1 MSLDPAVILQALD
14 IVLQPWNLMLIIFGV
29 LLGIVFG
36 VIPGLT
42 AALAVALLVPFTFA
56 MEPLGMAF
64 WPRALLVMLGIF
76 AVHLIV
82 RGRLD
87 EGLSEGPNWRAFCAL
102 ATGVAYILA
111 LPVFGFVLLTPP
123 FIFIAVLLLANSLD
137 RRHLL
142 QAALTAAFGTAG
154 VYLVFHGGLEVQLP
168 EGLLN

>member
-1 MSLDPAVILQALD
+1 MVKQDRV
-14 IVLQPWNLMLIIFGV
+14 VGV
-29 LLGIVFG
+29 GILLGG
-36 VIPGLT
+36 
-42 AALAVALLVPFTFA
+42 AVLFRETFFFKELPW
-56 MEPLGMAF
+56 EPLGMAF

-123 FIFIAVLLLANSLD
+123 FIFIAVLLLATAVD
-137 RRHLL
+137 RRRLL
-142 QAALTAAFGTAG
+142 QAALTAVIGTAV
-154 VYLVFHGGLEVQLP
+154 VYLVFHGGLKVQLP
-168 EGLLN
+168 EGLLS

>member
-1 MSLDPAVILQALD
+1 MVKQDRV
-14 IVLQPWNLMLIIFGV
+14 VGV
-29 LLGIVFG
+29 GILLGG
-36 VIPGLT
+36 
-42 AALAVALLVPFTFA
+42 ALLFRETFFFKELPW
-56 MEPLGMAF
+56 EPLGMAF

>member
-1 MSLDPAVILQALD
+1 MVKQDRV
-14 IVLQPWNLMLIIFGV
+14 VGV
-29 LLGIVFG
+29 GILLGG
-36 VIPGLT
+36 
-42 AALAVALLVPFTFA
+42 ALLFRETFFFKELPW
-56 MEPLGMAF
+56 EPLGMAF

-123 FIFIAVLLLANSLD
+123 FIFIAVLLLATAVD
-137 RRHLL
+137 RRRLL
-142 QAALTAAFGTAG
+142 QAALTAVIGTAV
-154 VYLVFHGGLEVQLP
+154 VYLVFHGGLKVQLP
-168 EGLLN
+168 EGLLS

>member
-1 MSLDPAVILQALD
+1 MVKQDRV
-14 IVLQPWNLMLIIFGV
+14 VGV
-29 LLGIVFG
+29 GILLGG
-36 VIPGLT
+36 
-42 AALAVALLVPFTFA
+42 AVLFRETFFFKELPW
-56 MEPLGMAF
+56 EPLGMAF

-76 AVHLIV
+76 AVHLII

-123 FIFIAVLLLANSLD
+123 FIFIAVLLLATAVD
-137 RRHLL
+137 RRRLL
-142 QAALTAAFGTAG
+142 QAALTAVIGTAG
-154 VYLVFHGGLEVQLP
+154 VYLVFHGGLKVQLP

>member
-1 MSLDPAVILQALD
+1 MKQDRV
-14 IVLQPWNLMLIIFGV
+14 VGV
-29 LLGIVFG
+29 GILLGGVVLFG
-36 VIPGLT
+36 Q
-42 AALAVALLVPFTFA
+42 TFFFKELPW
-56 MEPLGMAF
+56 EPLGMAF
-64 WPRALLVMLGIF
+64 WPRALLAMLGII
-76 AVHLIV
+76 AVYLII

-87 EGLSEGPNWRAFCAL
+87 EGSSEGPNWRAFCAL

-154 VYLVFHGGLEVQLP
+154 VYLVFHVGLEVQLP

>member
-1 MSLDPAVILQALD
+1 MVKQDRV
-14 IVLQPWNLMLIIFGV
+14 VGV
-29 LLGIVFG
+29 GILLGG
-36 VIPGLT
+36 VVL
-42 AALAVALLVPFTFA
+42 FRETFFFKELPW
-56 MEPLGMAF
+56 EPLGMAF

-123 FIFIAVLLLANSLD
+123 FIFIAVLLLATAVD
-137 RRHLL
+137 RRRLL
-142 QAALTAAFGTAG
+142 QAALTAVIGTAV
-154 VYLVFHGGLEVQLP
+154 VYLVFHGGLKVQLP
-168 EGLLN
+168 EGLLS